1 MRPTGTAAVCLTVL
15 ALTLAGCSGAPGE
28 SREAGPESPTTST
41 SEPTAPAT
49 STPTTQTADLLARAV
64 TEGVRRPRTARQAA
78 RAVVAAETAIRTPGT
93 PPARLA
99 AAGELAQVAYRVIG
113 THPSWDEP
121 VLAAVPTGL
130 RRAVRLNVAARRDF
144 RSMHS
149 TLSDT
154 LPAWRIV
161 RPEPVDDLVT
171 YYLEAER
178 RFGVDWEYL
187 AAINLVETGM
197 GRIRGFSVA
206 GAQGPMQFIPS
217 TWEAYGSGDINDPR
231 DSILSAARYLR
242 ARGFTEPDGVAGAL
256 YGYNNHP
263 AYVRGVTALA
273 TVLQD
278 DPRAYLGYY
287 HWQVYYLSSVGDVVL
302 RPGYESRRSIAVR
315 RYLRDNP
322 EAAST

>member
-1 MRPTGTAAVCLTVL
+1 AN
-15 ALTLAGCSGAPGE
+15 
-28 SREAGPESPTTST
+28 
-41 SEPTAPAT
+41 
-49 STPTTQTADLLARAV
+49 Q
-64 TEGVRRPRTARQAA
+64 
-78 RAVVAAETAIRTPGT
+78 
-93 PPARLA
+93 ARLA
-99 AAGELAQVAYRVIG
+99 AAGELAQVAYRAIG
-113 THPSWDEP
+113 TRPSWDEP
-121 VLAAVPTGL
+121 VLASVPKDL
-130 RRAVRLNVAARRDF
+130 RRAVRLNVASRREF

-161 RPEPVDDLVT
+161 RPEPADDLVA
-171 YYLEAER
+171 YYLEAEE

-231 DSILSAARYLR
+231 DSILSAARYLD
-242 ARGFTEPDGVAGAL
+242 ARGFTERDGVAGAL
-256 YGYNNHP
+256 YSYNNHP

-287 HWQVYYLSSVGDVVL
+287 HWQIYYLSSAGDVVL
-302 RPGYESRRSIAVR
+302 RPGYESRRSIPVDR
-315 RYLRDNP
+315 FLRNNP